1 MPEALE
7 IDIQQNRRLSDLFKQ
22 AIRKLL
28 FVGLVAYSIGSANSL
43 FGQLNVA
50 TKANFLEFG
59 LMGGTMVYQGDL
71 SHNYFFYNNY
81 KVAYG
86 AFISYPLKDR
96 ISARIMYNKGY
107 IAGADSVG
115 LDPEIIL
122 RNLDF
127 FSDIHEFS
135 ILADFYLLKFNS
147 LSDNASF
154 SPYISTGL
162 TVFHF
167 NPMAH
172 LFDTVY
178 ELQPLGTEG
187 QGTTV
192 FPDRKPYW
200 RTQVAIPLEIGFKYT
215 PTRSIGIA
223 LAGGVRVTFTD
234 YLDDVS
240 KSYVNAEALISENGM
255 ISYLLSNRTWEV
267 SEDGLPKVLTN
278 SSIRGGANS
287 NDYYGWI
294 GVTLSYILIPE
305 YKFNVS
311 RKAGIHCPKF

>member
-1 MPEALE
+1 MPKALE
-7 IDIQQNRRLSDLFKQ
+7 IRLQLLRKVTDISKCIRSAMPFLLIAGFLFST
-22 AIRKLL
+22 IRP
-28 FVGLVAYSIGSANSL
+28 VSA
-43 FGQLNVA
+43 QLNVA
-50 TKANFLEFG
+50 TKANFIEFG

-86 AFISYPLKDR
+86 AYIAYPLKDR
-96 ISARIMYNKGY
+96 VSARVMYNKGY

-187 QGTTV
+187 QGTSV

-200 RTQVAIPLEIGFKYT
+200 RTQVAVPLEIGFKYT
-215 PTRSIGIA
+215 PTRAIGIA
-223 LAGGVRVTFTD
+223 IAGGVRVTFTD

-240 KSYVNAEALISENGM
+240 RSYVNAEALISENGM
-255 ISYLLSNRTWEV
+255 VSYLLSNRTWEV